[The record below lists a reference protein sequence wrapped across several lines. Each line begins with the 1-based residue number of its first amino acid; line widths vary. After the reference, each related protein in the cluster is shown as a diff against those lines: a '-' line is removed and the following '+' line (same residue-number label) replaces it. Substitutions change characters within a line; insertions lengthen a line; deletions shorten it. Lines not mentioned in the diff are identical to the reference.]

1 MYHNKASFMRVL
13 ITTVVPMILQMQYL
27 NRSANKNVQSVLFK
41 IAVVASLLSSLIS
54 TIIIA
59 SVVIGTI

>member
-1 MYHNKASFMRVL
+1 
-13 ITTVVPMILQMQYL
+13 MILQMQYL

>member
-1 MYHNKASFMRVL
+1 
-13 ITTVVPMILQMQYL
+13 MILQMQYL
-27 NRSANKNVQSVLFK
+27 NRSGKKKVQSVLFK

-59 SVVIGTI
+59 LVVIGTIQ